1 MNPTQGQNKEKLNFE
16 LFRTCTPGP
25 GVLSL
30 HKFWTSINW
39 VGLGSPL
46 TRMHWSSII
55 FFYILKNFYRCTSC
69 LLAHHL
75 TYIVVYIV
83 FLLFEKIAHYM
94 LVLYARFLR
103 ENARTA
109 LITKTVW
116 WMLNEWEIL
125 QCKLILRKKIQKGG
139 AWIISEGEVV
149 LIHTI
154 VSK

>member
-1 MNPTQGQNKEKLNFE
+1 
-16 LFRTCTPGP
+16 
-25 GVLSL
+25 
-30 HKFWTSINW
+30 
-39 VGLGSPL
+39 
-46 TRMHWSSII
+46 MHWSSII

-83 FLLFEKIAHYM
+83 FLLFEKIAHYI

-125 QCKLILRKKIQKGG
+125 QCKLILRKKN
-139 AWIISEGEVV
+139 SERRC
-149 LIHTI
+149 LNNKWRWSSTHSYHCK
-154 VSK
+154 VSKTRKNLDPSWFTDWKIVKWILTNRFLQQYQIP